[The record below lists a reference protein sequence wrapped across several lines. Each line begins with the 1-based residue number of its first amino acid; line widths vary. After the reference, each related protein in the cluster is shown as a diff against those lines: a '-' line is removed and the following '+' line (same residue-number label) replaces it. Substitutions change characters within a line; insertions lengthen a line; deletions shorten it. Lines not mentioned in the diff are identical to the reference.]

1 MKHLK
6 LFVLAMTALWVVAC
20 GNEAATDSSQT
31 AEATETTEAK
41 EGSTAE
47 AKTVA
52 NVDGVSVGDKAP
64 AFNLKNV
71 DGEMYSFENIKDANG
86 EAPKGYIVVFTC
98 NTCPYAVASE
108 QRLIDLHNNYAAKG
122 YPVVA
127 IQPNDPAAQPGD
139 SFEAM
144 QERAKEMEYP
154 FLYLFDE
161 GQKVYPTYG
170 ATRTPEVYIVD
181 AKQMVRYHGAIDD
194 NVRDADGV
202 EEKFVEKAIEA
213 MENGQEP
220 QPAKTKAVGCT
231 IKTV

>member
-1 MKHLK
+1 MYSL
-6 LFVLAMTALWVVAC
+6 LQPSAC
-20 GNEAATDSSQT
+20 LPCNAAPEKTG
-31 AEATETTEAK
+31 EKVEETTQTEAK
-41 EGSTAE
+41 TPE
-47 AKTVA
+47 AKPASHV
-52 NVDGVSVGDKAP
+52 NGVSVGDKAP
-64 AFNLKNV
+64 DFNLKNV

-98 NTCPYAVASE
+98 NTCPYAVAAE
-108 QRLIDLHNNYAAKG
+108 QRIIDLHNAYAPKG

-139 SFEAM
+139 SFDAM

-161 GQKVYPTYG
+161 GQKVYPVYG
-170 ATRTPEVYIVD
+170 ATRTPEIYLVD
-181 AKQMVRYHGAIDD
+181 DKQIIRYHGALDD

-202 EEKFVEKAIEA
+202 EEKFTEKAIEA
-213 MENGQEP
+213 VMKGEEP